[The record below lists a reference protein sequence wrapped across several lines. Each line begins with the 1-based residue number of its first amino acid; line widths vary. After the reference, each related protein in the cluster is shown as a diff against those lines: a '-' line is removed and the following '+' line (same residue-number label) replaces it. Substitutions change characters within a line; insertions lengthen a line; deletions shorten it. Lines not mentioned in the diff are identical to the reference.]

1 MKSPVLLLAL
11 MVMMV
16 FGGVNFASVFAM
28 HDSTLDVNTWIA
40 SDNST
45 QLHTTDLNRGP
56 ISPAISAGAA
66 TAEDTTGPSTVTPTA
81 PDADEAAASE
91 NGDEDEDE
99 EESADDDDDDDDDDE
114 GE

>member
-11 MVMMV
+11 MVMTV
-16 FGGVNFASVFAM
+16 FGGLSFASAFAM

-56 ISPAISAGAA
+56 INPTASTGAA
-66 TAEDTTGPSTVTPTA
+66 TGEETTSPSTVTPST
-81 PDADEAAASE
+81 PDETEEDSADENE
-91 NGDEDEDE
+91 GEGEDE
-99 EESADDDDDDDDDDE
+99 EESADDEDDNGSE
-114 GE
+114 

>member
-1 MKSPVLLLAL
+1 

-16 FGGVNFASVFAM
+16 LGGVNFTSVVAM

-56 ISPAISAGAA
+56 VSPAVPAGSA
-66 TAEDTTGPSTVTPTA
+66 TAEDTTPTTP
-81 PDADEAAASE
+81 DGADEEADSE
-91 NGDEDEDE
+91 NEDEGEDEEEPADDDEGDEDE
-99 EESADDDDDDDDDDE
+99 
-114 GE
+114 

>member
-1 MKSPVLLLAL
+1 MKSSVLLLAL

-16 FGGVNFASVFAM
+16 FGGVNFIPVVAM

-56 ISPAISAGAA
+56 ISPAVAAGAA
-66 TAEDTTGPSTVTPTA
+66 TAEDATGPSTVTPTTPDGA
-81 PDADEAAASE
+81 EEDADGDEGE
-91 NGDEDEDE
+91 DEEEPDEDED
-99 EESADDDDDDDDDDE
+99 D
-114 GE
+114 

>member
-1 MKSPVLLLAL
+1 MKSSVLLLAL

-16 FGGVNFASVFAM
+16 FGGVNFISVVAM

-56 ISPAISAGAA
+56 ISPPVSAGAA
-66 TAEDTTGPSTVTPTA
+66 TAEDATGPSTVTPTTPDGA
-81 PDADEAAASE
+81 EEDADE
-91 NGDEDEDE
+91 DEGEDE
-99 EESADDDDDDDDDDE
+99 EEPEDEDDE
-114 GE
+114 

>member
-1 MKSPVLLLAL
+1 MKSSVLLLAL

-16 FGGVNFASVFAM
+16 FGGVNFISVVAM

-56 ISPAISAGAA
+56 ISPAVSAGAA
-66 TAEDTTGPSTVTPTA
+66 TAEDANGPSTVTPTT
-81 PDADEAAASE
+81 PDGTEEDADEDE
-91 NGDEDEDE
+91 GEDEEEPDEDED
-99 EESADDDDDDDDDDE
+99 DE
-114 GE
+114 

>member
-1 MKSPVLLLAL
+1 MA
-11 MVMMV
+11 MMV
-16 FGGVNFASVFAM
+16 FGCINFTSVVAM

-56 ISPAISAGAA
+56 ISPAVPAGAT

-81 PDADEAAASE
+81 PDGDDEDADSE
-91 NGDEDEDE
+91 NEDEGEDEEEPADDDEGDEDE
-99 EESADDDDDDDDDDE
+99 
-114 GE
+114 

>member
-1 MKSPVLLLAL
+1 MKSSVLLLAL

-16 FGGVNFASVFAM
+16 FGGVNFISVVAM

-56 ISPAISAGAA
+56 ISPAVSAGAA
-66 TAEDTTGPSTVTPTA
+66 TAEDATGPSTVTPTTPDGA
-81 PDADEAAASE
+81 EEDAD
-91 NGDEDEDE
+91 GDEGEDE
-99 EESADDDDDDDDDDE
+99 EEPDENEDDE
-114 GE
+114 

>member
-1 MKSPVLLLAL
+1 MKSSVLLLAL
-11 MVMMV
+11 MAMMV
-16 FGGVNFASVFAM
+16 FGGVSFTSVVAM

-66 TAEDTTGPSTVTPTA
+66 TAEDTAGPSTVTPTA
-81 PDADEAAASE
+81 PDGADEDADSE
-91 NGDEDEDE
+91 TEDEDE
-99 EESADDDDDDDDDDE
+99 NEEESAVDDE
-114 GE
+114 NDED

>member
-1 MKSPVLLLAL
+1 

-16 FGGVNFASVFAM
+16 FGGVNFISVVAM

-56 ISPAISAGAA
+56 ISPAVSAGAA
-66 TAEDTTGPSTVTPTA
+66 TAEDATGPSTVTPTTPDGA
-81 PDADEAAASE
+81 EEDADGDEGE
-91 NGDEDEDE
+91 DEEEPDEDED
-99 EESADDDDDDDDDDE
+99 DE
-114 GE
+114 

>member
-11 MVMMV
+11 IVMMG
-16 FGGVNFASVFAM
+16 FGGVNLTSVVAI

-56 ISPAISAGAA
+56 ISPAVSAGAA

-81 PDADEAAASE
+81 PDGADEADDE
-91 NGDEDEDE
+91 NGGEGEDE
-99 EESADDDDDDDDDDE
+99 EEPADDEDDDE

>member
-1 MKSPVLLLAL
+1 MEITMKSSVLILAL

-16 FGGVNFASVFAM
+16 FGGVNFISVVAM

-56 ISPAISAGAA
+56 ISPAVSAGAA
-66 TAEDTTGPSTVTPTA
+66 TAEDATGPSTVTPTTPDGA
-81 PDADEAAASE
+81 EEDADE
-91 NGDEDEDE
+91 DEGEDE
-99 EESADDDDDDDDDDE
+99 EEPEDEDDE
-114 GE
+114 

>member
-1 MKSPVLLLAL
+1 MKSSVLLLAL

-16 FGGVNFASVFAM
+16 FGGVNFISVVAM

-56 ISPAISAGAA
+56 ISPAVSAGAA
-66 TAEDTTGPSTVTPTA
+66 TAEDATGPSTVTPTTPDGA
-81 PDADEAAASE
+81 EEDADE
-91 NGDEDEDE
+91 DEGEDE
-99 EESADDDDDDDDDDE
+99 EEPEEGEDEDDE
-114 GE
+114 

>member
-1 MKSPVLLLAL
+1 MKSSVLLLAL

-16 FGGVNFASVFAM
+16 FGGVNFISAVAM

-56 ISPAISAGAA
+56 ISPAVSAGAA
-66 TAEDTTGPSTVTPTA
+66 TAEDATGPSTVTPTT
-81 PDADEAAASE
+81 PDGDEEDADGA
-91 NGDEDEDE
+91 DEDE
-99 EESADDDDDDDDDDE
+99 EEPEEDEDDE
-114 GE
+114 

>member
-1 MKSPVLLLAL
+1 MKSSVLLLAL
-11 MVMMV
+11 MAMMV
-16 FGGVNFASVFAM
+16 FGGVSFTSVVAM

-56 ISPAISAGAA
+56 ISPAISSGAA

-81 PDADEAAASE
+81 SNGADEDADSE
-91 NGDEDEDE
+91 TEDEGEDE
-99 EESADDDDDDDDDDE
+99 EESDDE
-114 GE
+114 DDE

>member
-1 MKSPVLLLAL
+1 MKSSVLLLSL
-11 MVMMV
+11 MAMMV
-16 FGGVNFASVFAM
+16 FGGVSFTSVVAM
-28 HDSTLDVNTWIA
+28 HDSTLDMNTWIA

-81 PDADEAAASE
+81 PDGADEDADSE
-91 NGDEDEDE
+91 TEDEGEDE
-99 EESADDDDDDDDDDE
+99 EESADDDEGDE
-114 GE
+114 D

>member
-16 FGGVNFASVFAM
+16 FGGINLASVFAM

-56 ISPAISAGAA
+56 ISPAVSTGAA

-81 PDADEAAASE
+81 PDGADEDADSE
-91 NGDEDEDE
+91 AEDEGEDE
-99 EESADDDDDDDDDDE
+99 EES
-114 GE
+114 

>member
-1 MKSPVLLLAL
+1 MKSPLLLWAL

-16 FGGVNFASVFAM
+16 FGGVNFASVVAM

-56 ISPAISAGAA
+56 ISPAVSAGAT
-66 TAEDTTGPSTVTPTA
+66 TAEDTTGPSTVTPTTPDGA
-81 PDADEAAASE
+81 DEDADGE
-91 NGDEDEDE
+91 NGDEGEDE
-99 EESADDDDDDDDDDE
+99 EESADDNDDD
-114 GE
+114 